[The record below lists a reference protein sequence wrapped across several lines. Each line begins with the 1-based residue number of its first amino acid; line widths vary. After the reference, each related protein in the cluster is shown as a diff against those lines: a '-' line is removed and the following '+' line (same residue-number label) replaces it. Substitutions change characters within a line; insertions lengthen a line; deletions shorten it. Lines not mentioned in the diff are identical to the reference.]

1 MRRKEVALALFGFL
15 VGAVALAGG
24 ADEDWELIEQLRALQ
39 ASAER
44 VIQKVPVTVD
54 YAPAVGTGYQL
65 ELFPVA
71 DLACGITDH
80 LPPTQGYLSE
90 DAEMP
95 LFGGQSEEAPQPFGT
110 VEELMELVR
119 TSVEPHSWE
128 SGTINATGWTLVVYN
143 SPMVLKKIGAMLGM
157 LREKAHVCV
166 NVELQM
172 IDVPVALHREL
183 VVGRGA
189 ALSDEQTEGLHR
201 AIAGGEASVVFA
213 GRALGL
219 MRQLFYVTHGA
230 QYAVLSDADVEVAQ
244 TSRTSDPVI
253 DALHTGGIV
262 AVRASVGDDHS
273 NLTLDLDARNASLE
287 LPIRSRETEENGIID
302 MPQIDQSGTRTNV
315 TVPSGRW
322 VVAGIGSANSQTI
335 RVTLAK
341 ATVVE
346 PKGGAR

>member
-1 MRRKEVALALFGFL
+1 
-15 VGAVALAGG
+15 
-24 ADEDWELIEQLRALQ
+24 
-39 ASAER
+39 
-44 VIQKVPVTVD
+44 
-54 YAPAVGTGYQL
+54 
-65 ELFPVA
+65 
-71 DLACGITDH
+71 
-80 LPPTQGYLSE
+80 
-90 DAEMP
+90 
-95 LFGGQSEEAPQPFGT
+95 
-110 VEELMELVR
+110 
-119 TSVEPHSWE
+119 
-128 SGTINATGWTLVVYN
+128 
-143 SPMVLKKIGAMLGM
+143 VLKKIGAMLEM
-157 LREKAHVCV
+157 LREKAHICV

-172 IDVPVALHREL
+172 VDVPVALHREL

-189 ALSDEQTEGLHR
+189 ALSNEQTEGLHR

-230 QYAVLSDADVEVAQ
+230 QHAVISDADVEVAQ
-244 TSRTSDPVI
+244 TSRTTDPVI
-253 DALHTGGIV
+253 DALHTGGII

-287 LPIRSRETEENGIID
+287 IPIRSRETEENGIID
-302 MPQIDQSGTRTNV
+302 MPQMEQSGTRTNV

-322 VVAGIGSANSQTI
+322 VVAGIGSANGKTI